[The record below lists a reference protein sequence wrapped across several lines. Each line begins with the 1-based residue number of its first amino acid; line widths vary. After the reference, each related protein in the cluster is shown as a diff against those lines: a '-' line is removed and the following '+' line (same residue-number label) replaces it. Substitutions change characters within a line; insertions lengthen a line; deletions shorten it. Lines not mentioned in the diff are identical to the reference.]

1 MASDPKEVAVFTQH
15 LESFFILA
23 SARIDLIAEVMTL
36 DGDIGGCEFDISL
49 TEQTEK
55 ALKEA
60 TETPGK
66 VRTACTHGTHGSIII
81 NQIVYLIKMMMM
93 MIMIIIN
100 IVIANII
107 IIIIIIMMKIA
118 FNVYINSNFKPFKKS
133 NKHCTRMR
141 LTHSSIFM
149 HLRCNLTRR
158 TRYII
163 KKPPIT

>member
-1 MASDPKEVAVFTQH
+1 MDVASDPKEVAVFTQH

-66 VRTACTHGTHGSIII
+66 VRTACTHKTMG
-81 NQIVYLIKMMMM
+81 
-93 MIMIIIN
+93 
-100 IVIANII
+100 A
-107 IIIIIIMMKIA
+107 
-118 FNVYINSNFKPFKKS
+118 
-133 NKHCTRMR
+133 
-141 LTHSSIFM
+141 
-149 HLRCNLTRR
+149 
-158 TRYII
+158 
-163 KKPPIT
+163 

>member
-1 MASDPKEVAVFTQH
+1 MDVASDPKEVAAFTQH

-66 VRTACTHGTHGSIII
+66 VRTVCTH
-81 NQIVYLIKMMMM
+81 K
-93 MIMIIIN
+93 
-100 IVIANII
+100 
-107 IIIIIIMMKIA
+107 
-118 FNVYINSNFKPFKKS
+118 
-133 NKHCTRMR
+133 RMGA
-141 LTHSSIFM
+141 
-149 HLRCNLTRR
+149 
-158 TRYII
+158 
-163 KKPPIT
+163 

>member
-107 IIIIIIMMKIA
+107 IIMKIV

-133 NKHCTRMR
+133 KKHCTRMR
-141 LTHSSIFM
+141 LRHSSIFM
-149 HLRCNLTRR
+149 HLSCNLTRR